1 MTLESPQC
9 TLVVMAVPSKRLPDL
24 SLAGPYLRAI
34 AECVA
39 GSGADAEAWLARRGL
54 RASAADNV
62 AHELPLA
69 AFADLLRDAIATTG
83 EPALGLLVGDRIGV
97 DAHGALGAAALRG
110 TTLREVARLLVARLD
125 ARAPLVG
132 LDVVEVGSE
141 FRLVVREALPRG
153 KVRRALLEAVVVAL
167 AKLIETIAH
176 GTAPIL
182 RVAFD
187 DREPS
192 HARFARD
199 LLQRP
204 VHWRE
209 RFTGLVLASAQ
220 VDLPLRGGDPVAFA
234 AFARRATEELAA
246 LDHDRPVSATLRRL
260 LLGRRGGIPGLPAAA
275 RLLHLHP
282 RTLHRRLLAEG
293 TSYRSL
299 VDDVR
304 ATLAR
309 EYAAEP
315 GWTVPEI
322 ALALGYGDPANFR
335 RARRRWRQDPG

>member
-1 MTLESPQC
+1 MLPT
-9 TLVVMAVPSKRLPDL
+9 ADRLPDL

-34 AECVA
+34 ADCVS
-39 GSGADAEAWLARRGL
+39 GSGADAAAWLARHGL
-54 RASAADNV
+54 RANAVDDV
-62 AHELPLA
+62 ALELPLA

-132 LDVVEVGSE
+132 LDAVEAGTE

-153 KVRRALLEAVVVAL
+153 QVRRALLEAVVVAL
-167 AKLIETIAH
+167 AKLVETVAQ
-176 GTAPIL
+176 GSEPIV
-182 RVAFD
+182 RIVFD
-187 DREPS
+187 DREPA
-192 HARFARD
+192 HADFARD

-204 VHWRE
+204 VRWRE
-209 RFTGLVLASAQ
+209 RFTGLVLPTARMDA
-220 VDLPLRGGDPVAFA
+220 PLRGGDPVAFA
-234 AFARRATEELAA
+234 VFARRATEELAA
-246 LDHDRPVSATLRRL
+246 LDRDRPVSATLRRL
-260 LLGRRGGIPGLPAAA
+260 LLGRRGGMPGLPAAA

-309 EYAAEP
+309 EYSAEP

-335 RARRRWRQDPG
+335 RARRRWREGHAST